1 MTIRKNDLSAFQ
13 FMMTLATCQK
23 AAKAACEEAEATAEG
38 GLAVTEKDLA
48 NAEQALAVAQQSCM
62 QVAAD
67 HEASM
72 KSRGEELAAL
82 AQVKKVLKD
91 TTGGAVWQTYSLLQV
106 ASGSRVTS
114 RADLANAEVV
124 SLIKRLAQ
132 HAMVRQAAT
141 TPSPRSRA

>member
-1 MTIRKNDLSAFQ
+1 M
-13 FMMTLATCQK
+13 
-23 AAKAACEEAEATAEG
+23 
-38 GLAVTEKDLA
+38 EKDLA
-48 NAEQALAVAQQSCM
+48 NAVQALAAAQHSCM

-82 AQVKKVLKD
+82 AQAKKVLND
-91 TTGGAVWQTYSLLQV
+91 TTGGAEGQTYSLLQV

-114 RADLANAEVV
+114 RADLADAEVV

-132 HAMVRQAAT
+132 QRHAPAFAQLASRITAVGTAGRPFA
-141 TPSPRSRA
+141 RSRA